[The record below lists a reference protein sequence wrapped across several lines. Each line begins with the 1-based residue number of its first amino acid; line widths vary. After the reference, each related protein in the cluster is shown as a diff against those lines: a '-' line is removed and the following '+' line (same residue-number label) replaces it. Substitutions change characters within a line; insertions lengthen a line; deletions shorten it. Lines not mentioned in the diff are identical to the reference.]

1 MWKTPKVNT
10 LLQRR
15 RNGRFYIYTL
25 GEIKIQIIRRNNMKK
40 NGIKALACLMV
51 MATTLTACG
60 EKKEVD
66 YVDNQ
71 TISESSASIEEASM
85 GAAGEVV
92 YEEAPEHIAY
102 DVVCDKVTVTVDADI
117 SLPQKYE
124 QCKVVELEKSAMSD
138 EELKSYVE
146 STFDEGSSFL
156 YMPYSEDEISNVKD
170 KLINIAAQTADED
183 LSNVINDVL
192 IPQLDA
198 SVETYAD
205 SDNAITDEIKFHS
218 VNTMIGYTGDL
229 TPSEMCNVIGTID
242 GEYYIIEACRD
253 KANQFVRLSKL
264 SDTGKA
270 TTDVGPGYAQM
281 TGEANPCEYSME
293 EAQQMALNYVNGLGI
308 ENMSVV
314 YTADVLSSSYDA
326 EEEIVYVGDGY
337 DASQK
342 LDGYNVYLARSY
354 DDYKTVF
361 TSEQFMNWYGA
372 GYTDSATGEL
382 VSMGGNEFIRVW
394 VTSDGI
400 AAYENC
406 NELTEVNVTAEAA
419 NLLDFNSAN
428 EMAKDY
434 IMDYANNYEAAF
446 EIDRIT
452 LGYATVE
459 QDGKYTIIPAWYYFM
474 SDGDVNNINSFEFP
488 VVVINAL
495 DGTKVELVTSSLQ

>member
-1 MWKTPKVNT
+1 
-10 LLQRR
+10 
-15 RNGRFYIYTL
+15 
-25 GEIKIQIIRRNNMKK
+25 MKK

-71 TISESSASIEEASM
+71 NVSESSASMEASG
-85 GAAGEVV
+85 GASSEATGEVV
-92 YEEAPEHIAY
+92 YEEVPEHITY
-102 DVVCDKVTVTVDADI
+102 DVVCDRVTVTVDADI

-124 QCKVVELEKSAMSD
+124 QCKVVELEKSVMSD

-146 STFDEGSSFL
+146 STFDDGSSFL
-156 YMPYSEDEISNVKD
+156 YMPYSEDEIANVKD
-170 KLINIAAQTADED
+170 KLINIAAQTADEN
-183 LSNVINDVL
+183 LSNVINDVI
-192 IPQLDA
+192 IPQLDE

-205 SDNAITDEIKFHS
+205 SENNIADEIKFQNLN
-218 VNTMIGYTGDL
+218 VIAGMGNEL
-229 TPSEMCNVIGTID
+229 VPCEMCNVIGTID
-242 GEYYIIEACRD
+242 GEYYLIEAYRD
-253 KANQFVRLSKL
+253 KTNQFVRLSKL

-270 TTDVGPGYAQM
+270 TTDVGPGYAEM
-281 TGEANPCEYSME
+281 IGEANSCEYSME
-293 EAQQMALNYVNGLGI
+293 EAQQLALDYVNGLGI

-326 EEEIVYVGDGY
+326 EEEIVYVGEGY
-337 DASQK
+337 DTSSK
-342 LDGYNVYLARSY
+342 LEGYNVYLARSY

-361 TSEQFMNWYGA
+361 TSEQFMNWYNVCYEDG
-372 GYTDSATGEL
+372 TTGEL

-406 NELTEVNVTAEAA
+406 NELTEVSVTADAA

-446 EIDRIT
+446 DIDRII

-459 QDGKYTIIPAWYYFM
+459 QDGKYAIIPAWYYFR
-474 SDGDVNNINSFEFP
+474 SDGDVNNIDAYEIP

-495 DGTKVELVTSSLQ
+495 DGTCVELVTSSLQ